1 MAFQDC
7 INRITQA
14 AGRELTDDELAII
27 VTRVNREVAKLARQ
41 QGFAGLEGGLPEIA
55 ALPPGLIRDAAQR
68 AAKGLLHD
76 AQLKRQRV
84 ALAIIKRSE
93 VEAEMA
99 RHASPAEGLGAV
111 LERVDGR
118 SKSIERGYMAQLI
131 DTMTATNPRFF
142 GLIEDAKG
150 VRDLVREMLG
160 EDSGNPTAKQ
170 GAKVWLKTADEM
182 RQRFNRAG
190 GDIGRLVDWLMP
202 QSHDVR
208 LVRNAGGQRWVDFVM
223 QRINRG
229 RYLRDDGLPMNDAQ
243 IRDVL
248 SAAWLTISTDG
259 TSDIEPGS
267 AQGTAMRAK
276 KGAEHR
282 VIHFR
287 DADAW
292 LEYHKEFSGRGI
304 YNTIT
309 GHVQRLARDISLVE
323 TLGPNSGHQFEY
335 FRDVVRMS
343 GASGMRVNYLEN
355 LYQQIDGS
363 ANHVVDARL
372 ARFGQGVRNL
382 QVASKLTGAV
392 LSSVTD
398 FATAAVT
405 AGYNRLPPLRF
416 ARNILTAL
424 NPLDASDVRLAQRAG
439 LGLETLIGELNRW
452 GEDSIGN
459 GWTAKLASATM
470 RASGLAGLTEANR
483 RSFGVTMAATLGDLT
498 RKGWGEL
505 HANDR
510 AQLTHYGIT
519 HAEWAHLQKVVPE
532 DWGGANDRVLTIAS
546 IRRLTDEQL
555 GTTGLAASRL
565 RDTLATRALDMVLGE
580 TDYAVVTPGAKERA
594 VMFGLSAKKG
604 TAGGEFA
611 RTMWL
616 FKSFPIAVIT
626 KHWMRGWGMNTVGG
640 KAAYLASFAVGT
652 TLLGAL
658 ALQLKDVTK
667 GKEPRDM
674 DTAAFWG
681 AAFSQGGGVGLF
693 GDYLFANQSRFGRS
707 VAETAAGPVFGG
719 VIPDLYDITIG
730 NVHEAAAG
738 GPTHAGAEAFKFV
751 QSNTPLINLWY
762 TRAILDRL
770 VFQQMQEYLSPGYL
784 AKVRERTRKDTG
796 QEYWN
801 K

>member
-7 INRITQA
+7 LSRIARA
-14 AGRELTDDELAII
+14 AGRALTDDELHDVI
-27 VTRVNREVAKLARQ
+27 TRVQREVASLARA
-41 QGFAGLEGGLPEIA
+41 QGFASLENGLPEIA
-55 ALPPGLIRDAAQR
+55 ALPPGLIREAAVK
-68 AAKGLLHD
+68 AAKEMIHE
-76 AQLKRQRV
+76 AQKKRQRV
-84 ALAIIKRSE
+84 ALTIIAHQKIK
-93 VEAEMA
+93 ADMGK
-99 RHASPAEGLGAV
+99 HATPADGLGAV

-118 SKSIERGYMAQLI
+118 TKATERGYIAQLI
-131 DTMTATNPRFF
+131 DTMTATNPRWF
-142 GLIEDAKG
+142 GLIEDAAG
-150 VRDLVREMLG
+150 IRDLVREMFG
-160 EDSGNPTAKQ
+160 EDSGNATAKK
-170 GAKVWLKTADEM
+170 GAKAWADTAEQM

-190 GDIGRLVDWLMP
+190 GDVGRLDTWGMP
-202 QSHDVR
+202 QSHDMR
-208 LVRNAGGQRWVDFVM
+208 LVLKAGKQAWVDYVM
-223 QRINRG
+223 ARADRAA
-229 RYLRDDGLPMNDAQ
+229 YVRDDGLQMGEPE
-243 IRDVL
+243 IRETL
-248 SAAWLTISTDG
+248 GAAWETISSDG
-259 TSDIEPGS
+259 LNKIKPG
-267 AQGTAMRAK
+267 ATQGSGMRAK
-276 KGAEHR
+276 RGSESR
-282 VIHFR
+282 VIHFK

-292 LEYHKEFSGRGI
+292 LDYHKEFSGRGI
-304 YNTIT
+304 YATIT
-309 GHVQRLARDISLVE
+309 GHVAQLSRDIALVE
-323 TLGPNSGHQFEY
+323 ELGPNPAHQFGY
-335 FRDVVRMS
+335 WKDVVRQS
-343 GASGMRVNYLEN
+343 GASGMRQTYLEN
-355 LYQQIDGS
+355 LFSQLDGS
-363 ANHVVDARL
+363 ANAVVDARL
-372 ARFGQGVRNL
+372 ARFSQGVRNV
-382 QVASKLTGAV
+382 QVAAKLTGAV

-416 ARNILTAL
+416 ARNVITAL
-424 NPLDASDVRLAQRAG
+424 NPLDSADVRIAQRAG

-452 GEDSIGN
+452 GEDSIGH
-459 GWTAKLASATM
+459 GWSARMSSVTM

-498 RKGWGEL
+498 QKGWGDL
-505 HANDR
+505 HKSDR

-519 HAEWAHLQKVVPE
+519 HKEWAILQKVTPE
-532 DWGGANDRVLTIAS
+532 DWGGPNNRVLTIAS
-546 IRRLTDEQL
+546 IRRLTDADL
-555 GTTGLAASRL
+555 GATGPAAARL
-565 RDTLATRALDMVLGE
+565 RDTLATRALDMVLSE

-594 VMFGLSAKKG
+594 LMIGVSAKKG

-616 FKSFPIAVIT
+616 FKSFPVAVIT

-652 TLLGAL
+652 TILGAL
-658 ALQLKDVTK
+658 AMQLKDVTK

-681 AAFSQGGGVGLF
+681 AAFAQGGGVGIF

-719 VIPDLYDITIG
+719 VLPDLYDLTVG
-730 NVHEAAAG
+730 NVHEAAG
-738 GPTHAGAEAFKFV
+738 GDPTHVGAEALRFA

-784 AKVRERTRKDTG
+784 ARMRERARKDTG